1 MDSNARENEGF
12 TIEQCL
18 TALYKSIHERE
29 PDTKGLSDWSDALR
43 SGRYRLEQV
52 VSAFLNSDESR
63 LKRTEIKTQASSGT
77 ESLITH
83 YHTPTDLQ
91 VGDLAPRRI
100 LLLGSCLIE
109 AWRGVFAQK
118 CAVDYIQIN
127 NLAQLP
133 PAPPQAIEEY
143 DFQIVQIPLRHILH
157 ERSYGRLNYD
167 QPQDFEK
174 LFDAA
179 CTRMIQMV
187 RQAMRWNAQ
196 HGILSF
202 VCNFLIPQYNPLGR
216 LLPRYDLRNIVYFV
230 EQLNQRL
237 ADEVAS
243 FKNAYIL
250 DIDNISSMY
259 GRKYHQDDAL
269 AVTVHHGVLGDFDF
283 GLDTNRLE
291 PVQRPSKLYGSK
303 VEQFI
308 SAIWSEASALYR
320 TIRQADAV
328 KIVIMD
334 LDDSLWRGIA
344 AEGAPETLGPNMME
358 GWPVGLVDALLFLK
372 KRGIL
377 LAIVSKNSEDRI
389 RELWSDITADRITL
403 EDFAIRRINWNPKA
417 ENVREVLALASLLP
431 KNAVF
436 VDDNP
441 VERAAVKQA
450 FPDIRT
456 LGHSPY
462 ETRRILLWAPE
473 TQVVGISEESTRRT
487 EMIQAQVKRETDSKT
502 LSRDEFLSTLDLTL
516 KLQSIDSVDASRFP
530 RAFELLNKTN
540 QFNTTGVR
548 WTHEAVAAFFNRGG
562 RFLTFE
568 VKDIYTNYGLVGV
581 VLIDSFHVKQ
591 WAMSCRVIGL
601 DVEIAAMHAIANSI
615 QKAGHVEIIGE
626 IAETEANF
634 LCRDLF
640 ERCGFEPYDGRWRRL
655 LPAQDWVAPPHVKT
669 ILIES

>member
-1 MDSNARENEGF
+1 MAAAPPPKRPTTMDSTTRKKDGF
-12 TIEQCL
+12 TVEECL
-18 TALYKSIHERE
+18 TALYKSIHQRE
-29 PDTKGLSDWSDALR
+29 PDAKGLSDWSDALC

-63 LKRTEIKTQASSGT
+63 LKRTDLKPQAST
-77 ESLITH
+77 DALITH
-83 YHTPTDLQ
+83 YHAPNDLQ
-91 VGDLAPRRI
+91 VGDLIPRRI

-109 AWRGVFAQK
+109 AWQRVFARK
-118 CAVDYIQIN
+118 CPIDYIQIN

-133 PAPPQAIEEY
+133 PSPPRAIDEY
-143 DFQIVQIPLRHILH
+143 DFQIVQVPLRHILH
-157 ERSYGRLNYD
+157 ERSYGRLSYD

-179 CTRMIQMV
+179 CTRMIQTV
-187 RQAMRWNAQ
+187 RQAMQWNAQ

-202 VCNFLIPQYNPLGR
+202 VCNFLVPQYNPLGR
-216 LLPRYDLRNIVYFV
+216 MLPRYDLRNVAYFV
-230 EQLNQRL
+230 ERLNRRL
-237 ADEVAS
+237 AEEVAS
-243 FKNAYIL
+243 FKNAHIL
-250 DIDNISSMY
+250 DIDNISAMY

-269 AVTVHHGVLGDFDF
+269 AVTVHHGALGDFDF
-283 GLDTNRLE
+283 GLDKNRLE
-291 PVQRPSKLYGSK
+291 PVERPSKLYGAK

-308 SAIWSEASALYR
+308 SAIWSEAVALYR

-334 LDDSLWRGIA
+334 LDDR
-344 AEGAPETLGPNMME
+344 
-358 GWPVGLVDALLFLK
+358 WPVGLVDALLFLK

-403 EDFAIRRINWNPKA
+403 DDFAIRRINWNPKA
-417 ENVREVLALASLLP
+417 ENVREVLALANLLP

-436 VDDNP
+436 IDDNP
-441 VERAAVKQA
+441 VERAAVKRA

-456 LGHSPY
+456 LGNSPY

-473 TQVVGISEESTRRT
+473 TQVIGISEESARRT

-516 KLQSIDSVDASRFP
+516 KLEAIGSVDASRFA

-540 QFNTTGVR
+540 QFNTTGIR
-548 WTHEAVAAFFNRGG
+548 WTHEAVSTFFDRGG

-568 VKDIYTNYGLVGV
+568 VRDIYTNYGLVGV
-581 VLIDSFHVKQ
+581 VLVEGNHVKQ

-601 DVEIAAMHAIANSI
+601 DVEIAAMHAIANSL
-615 QKAGHVEIIGE
+615 QKAGQVEVTGE
-626 IAETEANF
+626 VVKTEANF

-640 ERCGFEPYDGRWRRL
+640 ERCGFEQHDGLWRRL
-655 LPAQDWVAPPHVKT
+655 LPAQDWIAPRHVMT
-669 ILIES
+669 TLTES